1 MQKVIGLIKDTYE
14 QCIYKDF
21 LECLDPSLSKWKYC
35 YRNQQSIILEDNL
48 NFGVNSV
55 CILLQ

>member
-1 MQKVIGLIKDTYE
+1 MQKAIGLIKDKYE

-21 LECLDPSLSKWKYC
+21 LECRDPSLSKWKYC

-48 NFGVNSV
+48 NFWVNSV
-55 CILLQ
+55 RVLLQ